1 MKVLIKRFSPA
12 TLFVAATIFLSSCN
26 RGYGCPSN
34 FSISDSL
41 IDAAQVIGQAII
53 QFLF

>member
-1 MKVLIKRFSPA
+1 MKAFIKRFSPA

-34 FSISDSL
+34 FSIGDTL
-41 IDAAQVIGQAII
+41 VDAVKVIGQAVI

>member
-1 MKVLIKRFSPA
+1 MNISRKNISQA
-12 TLFVAATIFLSSCN
+12 TLFVAASFILSSCN

-34 FSISDSL
+34 FNLGDFL
-41 IDAAQVIGQAII
+41 IDASTTIGQAVI

>member
-12 TLFVAATIFLSSCN
+12 TLFVVATFFLSSCN

-34 FSISDSL
+34 FVIGHSVIDAVQTVGLSL
-41 IDAAQVIGQAII
+41 IS
-53 QFLF
+53 FLF